1 MRRLC
6 AAFASI
12 TLASI
17 LALSTLPH
25 ADAKSGCP
33 YDILVN
39 RQEGRGL
46 NARVCAYGAVVNWLR
61 VTPGADVSSQ
71 APQGELRDGFTVT
84 IYSVSGRP
92 LVSERVYPLADGGPV
107 AFVPSRTVFRAVTA
121 YPRWVIPA
129 GWRTLD
135 ASERVPPVLKRLG
148 MPQPEFHP
156 SPSTGGTGQATE
168 STGSSASLSTV
179 AAGPATEPSRPKPDL
194 ITLAFLLIV
203 LATAALLVRRGV
215 ARSRKDAQERD
226 ATETRVGPG
235 DV

>member
-1 MRRLC
+1 MRRLGG
-6 AAFASI
+6 ALASI

-17 LALSTLPH
+17 LALSALPH
-25 ADAKSGCP
+25 ADAKGGCP

-92 LVSERVYPLADGGPV
+92 LVSERVYPLADGRPV
-107 AFVPSRTVFRAVTA
+107 AFVPSRTVFKAVTA
-121 YPRWVIPA
+121 YPRWVITA

-135 ASERVPPVLKRLG
+135 PCERVPAALRRLG
-148 MPQPEFHP
+148 MPQP
-156 SPSTGGTGQATE
+156 
-168 STGSSASLSTV
+168 SLQ
-179 AAGPATEPSRPKPDL
+179 P
-194 ITLAFLLIV
+194 
-203 LATAALLVRRGV
+203 
-215 ARSRKDAQERD
+215 
-226 ATETRVGPG
+226 
-235 DV
+235 